1 MLTVGM
7 MSPFG
12 LVEKDCLEAGDVGYI
27 TASIKTVSETRV
39 GDTITLAEGGVK
51 GTSCRDSKRRFRW
64 SFRVYIRRTERATE
78 I

>member
-1 MLTVGM
+1 

-39 GDTITLAEGGVK
+39 GDTITLAEGGVEEPLP
-51 GTSCRDSKRRFRW
+51 GFKRHFRW
-64 SFRVYIRRTERATE
+64 YFRVYIRRMGHATE
-78 I
+78 T